1 MLSGSPIFSTSIDS
15 SACSCSGLLSSSVAI
30 DVSAIFLKNAW
41 LSKLYFFSSSM
52 NYLTTRT
59 RTHLRVLL
67 LQHVLEV
74 EQNQQLVVHALHLRS
89 GRSGSRNSVNSSR
102 SD

>member
-1 MLSGSPIFSTSIDS
+1 M
-15 SACSCSGLLSSSVAI
+15 A
-30 DVSAIFLKNAW
+30 VSAIFLKNAW

-74 EQNQQLVVHALHLRS
+74 EQNQQLVVHALHLQRLLADVAQ
-89 GRSGSRNSVNSSR
+89 RTIRK
-102 SD
+102 

>member
-30 DVSAIFLKNAW
+30 DVSAIFLKKDCG
-41 LSKLYFFSSSM
+41 SKLYFFSNSM
-52 NYLTTRT
+52 NYASRPF
-59 RTHLRVLL
+59 RNDHLRVLL

-74 EQNQQLVVHALHLRS
+74 EQNQQLVVHALHLQRLLADVAQ
-89 GRSGSRNSVNSSR
+89 RTIRK
-102 SD
+102 